1 MSYQDLLARKAQLAN
16 QSGFAPVWLP
26 DFLFDFQSFCAEWAI
41 RQGRAALFQDCGL
54 GKSVEE
60 LVWAENVVRHTNGN
74 ALILTPL
81 AVSTQFA
88 KEAAKFG
95 IDVHISRDGKI
106 KKGINITNYERLHYF
121 DRNDFTGV
129 VCDESSIL
137 KNFNGRRKGEI
148 TEFMR
153 KTPYRLLATATAA
166 PNDYTELGTSS
177 EALGGLGYMD
187 MLNRFF
193 KNDQNNTGQKRVYGK
208 GRQWRFK
215 GHAQAPFWRW
225 MASWARAMRKPSDFG
240 FDDTRFV
247 LPELIEESHLVK
259 ARTIRPGFLFEMP
272 AKGRLEELDEERR
285 TMRERCE
292 KAAELAQTGKPCVI
306 WCNLNPEG
314 DLLESLLPDFV
325 QVKGKTDEKDMRER
339 EEAFA
344 AFAEGQIRGLI
355 IKPKIGALGLNWQ
368 HCNHSICFPTYS
380 YEQYYQLVRRFW
392 RFGQT
397 RPVKS
402 DLVVTESIAH
412 IKEQLQ
418 RKSRQADEMF
428 RAMVEH
434 MHEAMVIQ
442 GVQFTVKEQLP
453 TWLS

>member
-1 MSYQDLLARKAQLAN
+1 
-16 QSGFAPVWLP
+16 
-26 DFLFDFQSFCAEWAI
+26 
-41 RQGRAALFQDCGL
+41 
-54 GKSVEE
+54 
-60 LVWAENVVRHTNGN
+60 
-74 ALILTPL
+74 
-81 AVSTQFA
+81 
-88 KEAAKFG
+88 
-95 IDVHISRDGKI
+95 
-106 KKGINITNYERLHYF
+106 
-121 DRNDFTGV
+121 
-129 VCDESSIL
+129 
-137 KNFNGRRKGEI
+137 
-148 TEFMR
+148 
-153 KTPYRLLATATAA
+153 
-166 PNDYTELGTSS
+166 
-177 EALGGLGYMD
+177 
-187 MLNRFF
+187 
-193 KNDQNNTGQKRVYGK
+193 
-208 GRQWRFK
+208 
-215 GHAQAPFWRW
+215 
-225 MASWARAMRKPSDFG
+225 
-240 FDDTRFV
+240 
-247 LPELIEESHLVK
+247 
-259 ARTIRPGFLFEMP
+259 
-272 AKGRLEELDEERR
+272 
-285 TMRERCE
+285 MRERCE

-339 EEAFA
+339 EEVFA